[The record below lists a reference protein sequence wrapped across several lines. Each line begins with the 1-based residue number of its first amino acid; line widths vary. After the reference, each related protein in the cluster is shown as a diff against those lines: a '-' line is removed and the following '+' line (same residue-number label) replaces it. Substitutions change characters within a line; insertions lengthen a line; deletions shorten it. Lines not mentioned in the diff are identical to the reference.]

1 MKRRFRKFLTSA
13 LAVMMA
19 VSVFAPAGA
28 FADTAANAAVAD
40 GTYSIPVKLM
50 HAYQNQESMGNNSLR
65 QVGKLEVTEGKGKL
79 TLSFKPTE
87 FANLSGYLMEFNR
100 ITSFTPGTGGSP
112 DLSEHWE
119 KAEPEV
125 LSCFFFVVRY
135 K

>member
-65 QVGKLEVTEGKGKL
+65 Q
-79 TLSFKPTE
+79 
-87 FANLSGYLMEFNR
+87 Y
-100 ITSFTPGTGGSP
+100 GSHMIM
-112 DLSEHWE
+112 S
-119 KAEPEV
+119 
-125 LSCFFFVVRY
+125 
-135 K
+135 